1 MCGGCGSRGVRTDRD
16 DSCMRVQLNVCVW
29 TVTVTTNS
37 FEKYGCTWGSRRVSS
52 RSRLGDA
59 YRIAARRAARR
70 LTHVRLARI
79 ARTLPHTPGNTP
91 LVHTACLLGV
101 ARRRATDG
109 AAHVQTSARL
119 RHHTTPAVDTV
130 CRGGHIAR
138 LSPSPS
144 ILLPSATFARRQH
157 APRLLSLGAHAASLT
172 LRPLLRNC
180 AIAAS
185 LFSRC
190 ARAASPAARSAAIFA
205 GSATTSTFACVGS
218 SP

>member
-1 MCGGCGSRGVRTDRD
+1 MC
-16 DSCMRVQLNVCVW
+16 VCVDCDCDHKF
-29 TVTVTTNS
+29 VR
-37 FEKYGCTWGSRRVSS
+37 KIRLSS

-59 YRIAARRAARR
+59 YRIAARRAARRLTWR

-91 LVHTACLLGV
+91 LEHTACLLGV

-144 ILLPSATFARRQH
+144 ILLPSGLHGGSTRH
-157 APRLLSLGAHAASLT
+157 ASSLGAHAASLT

>member
-1 MCGGCGSRGVRTDRD
+1 MGITG
-16 DSCMRVQLNVCVW
+16 
-29 TVTVTTNS
+29 
-37 FEKYGCTWGSRRVSS
+37 RVSS

-59 YRIAARRAARR
+59 YRIAARRAAPGGS
-70 LTHVRLARI
+70 LTSGSRESHEHFA
-79 ARTLPHTPGNTP
+79 HTPGKSP

-109 AAHVQTSARL
+109 AADVQTSARL

-157 APRLLSLGAHAASLT
+157 ASRVLSLGAHAASLT

>member
-1 MCGGCGSRGVRTDRD
+1 M
-16 DSCMRVQLNVCVW
+16 CVW

-37 FEKYGCTWGSRRVSS
+37 FEKYGCHLARGSAMHIGSP
-52 RSRLGDA
+52 
-59 YRIAARRAARR
+59 RAAPLAGS
-70 LTHVRLARI
+70 LTSVRLARI

-109 AAHVQTSARL
+109 AADVQTSARL

-138 LSPSPS
+138 LSPCRPFSC
-144 ILLPSATFARRQH
+144 LPAHLHGGSTRH
-157 APRLLSLGAHAASLT
+157 ASSLGAHAASLT